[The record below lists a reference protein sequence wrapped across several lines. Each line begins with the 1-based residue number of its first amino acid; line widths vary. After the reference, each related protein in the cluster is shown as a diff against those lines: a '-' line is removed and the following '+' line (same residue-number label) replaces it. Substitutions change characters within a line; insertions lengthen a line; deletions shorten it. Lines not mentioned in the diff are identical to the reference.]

1 MRKIVIAVIAICFA
15 GSAFAQKDSTIR
27 KVLPASK
34 KEAPSNDHFFIQVG
48 SLHWVGKS
56 DSIHTKGLP
65 RSLNI
70 YLLLNFPFKTDP
82 HWSVALGPGI
92 ASDNMYFD
100 KMTVGIADPTTRVLF
115 HDVADTSHFKRY
127 KLSVNFLEVPVEL
140 RYRFNPGNDR
150 KSVKLAIGAKV
161 GTLINAHTKGKI
173 LQNSAGQTLNDFT
186 SKQSSKAFFNKQ
198 RLSFMG
204 RVGIGSWSLF
214 ASYSVTPVFKEGL
227 GPTVRPLTVGLTL
240 AGL

>member
-1 MRKIVIAVIAICFA
+1 MRKIVIAVIAICLV
-15 GSAFAQKDSTIR
+15 STAFAQKDSTI
-27 KVLPASK
+27 KKILPSK
-34 KEAPSNDHFFIQVG
+34 KEAPSNDHFMIQLG
-48 SLHWVGKS
+48 SLNWVRKS

-65 RSLNI
+65 RTLNI
-70 YLLLNFPFKTDP
+70 YLMMNFPFKTDP

-100 KMTVGIADPTTRVLF
+100 KMTVGIKDNTTRLLF

-127 KLSVNFLEVPVEL
+127 KLAVNFLEVPVEL
-140 RYRFNPGNDR
+140 RYRFNPGDDK
-150 KSVKLAIGAKV
+150 KSVKLALGAKV
-161 GTLINAHTKGKI
+161 GTLINAHVKGRI
-173 LQNSAGQTLNDFT
+173 LQNSADQTLNDYT
-186 SKQSSKAFFNKQ
+186 MKESSKKFFSKQ

-204 RVGIGSWSLF
+204 RVGVGSFTLF

-227 GPTVRPLTVGLTL
+227 GPTVRPLTVGLTI